1 MNIDISSKEK
11 YDILLINPPF
21 SILENP
27 DYLTKGTFLDYK
39 MECINPGILSIASYV
54 ASKGFLVKI
63 IDLSIDKDFEQLI
76 SFFKYGTAKII
87 GVSSTCA
94 YDYLESLH
102 CIELAYENSPESLLM
117 MGGQHAG
124 PLGKIVFDDS
134 KYLDLLCLYE
144 GEDLAVNLINTINSG
159 SFAFEDLK
167 GIIYRQRDTGRIVE
181 NREAPYLIPLDEMPV
196 PNFELYPNYLRF
208 TPYVEESRGCPFKCS
223 YCVNSFYDRP
233 ARTKSNEIFLR
244 DLDHVISLY
253 GKDRL
258 YAFLAANFGMRG
270 DKTCELLEQL
280 KDRGICW
287 GTEIRVDNPW
297 EKYVDKLYDA
307 GMRTIGI
314 GMESASPEIL
324 LRMNKTN
331 NPRKYLTKAINFI
344 KECYQFNLKPSLN
357 IMAYVGET
365 PKTLKETLYFL
376 LSLDEYIYRV
386 DAFSVFE
393 IQGTELSVELD
404 NLKEETG
411 CERVVTPYTQK
422 THIYPLS
429 VSKYYSYEAMSNYCR
444 FIKDLF
450 SNDEIVDLE
459 EKRWDYR
466 EFDFLMKRCQDN

>member
-1 MNIDISSKEK
+1 MNTENIEK

-21 SILENP
+21 GILEKP

-54 ASKGFLVKI
+54 VDKGFKVKI
-63 IDLSIDKDFEQLI
+63 IDLSTDDNFDNLV
-76 SFFKYGTAKII
+76 SFLDYGSAKII

-94 YDYLESLH
+94 YDYLESLY
-102 CIELAYENSPESLLM
+102 CIELAHSKSPESLLM

-124 PLGKIVFDDS
+124 PLGKIVFNDS
-134 KYLDLLCLYE
+134 RYLDLLCLFE
-144 GEDLAVNLINTINSG
+144 GEDVVVKLLNIINLG
-159 SFAFEDLK
+159 SFMFDEVK
-167 GIIYRQRDTGRIVE
+167 GIIYRKRDTGDLIE
-181 NREAPYLIPLDEMPV
+181 KSDTPYLVPLDEMPV

-233 ARTKSNEIFLR
+233 ARMKSNEIFLR
-244 DLDHVISLY
+244 DLDHAISLY
-253 GKDRL
+253 GKDRF

-270 DKTCELLEQL
+270 NKTNELLDEL
-280 KDRGICW
+280 KKRGICW

-297 EKYVDKLYDA
+297 EDYIDKLYDS

-324 LRMNKTN
+324 LRMNKTK
-331 NPRKYLTKAINFI
+331 NPKKYLTKAINFI
-344 KECYQFNLKPSLN
+344 RKCHEFNLKPSLN

-376 LSLDEYIYRV
+376 LSLDECIYRV

-393 IQGTELSVELD
+393 IKGTQLSSEFETI
-404 NLKEETG
+404 KEETG

-429 VSKYYSYEAMSNYCR
+429 VSKYYSYEDMSNYCK

-450 SNDEIVDLE
+450 SNEEIVDLD

-466 EFDFLMKRCQDN
+466 EFDFLMKRRKDN